1 MHVRRR
7 EKLPSPFFQPTIA
20 GTGLTLRA
28 VAIATGI
35 EGDDAMSAARALIEM
50 TAEHGG
56 TTPHD
61 SQ

>member
-1 MHVRRR
+1 MV
-7 EKLPSPFFQPTIA
+7 
-20 GTGLTLRA
+20 G
-28 VAIATGI
+28 GI

-50 TAEHGG
+50 AAEHGG